1 MTFAWM
7 TMLLAI
13 AGVVVARPQ
22 SQPASG
28 DQANRGLD
36 HIPIA
41 VADLERAAERYRALG
56 FVLKPGR
63 PHENGIR
70 NEHAKFADGTE
81 LELIT
86 APAARD
92 DLTSTYRKHL
102 AAGDGPAFLAFHVPA
117 IGEADRKSAPPYVFF
132 GGLNRSPTDKPE
144 HFAHPNG
151 AEALIGV
158 WLADDDLSSER
169 KLLQAMGATIE
180 RREVHVPEAVTTDV
194 ARLFEDE
201 VVLLPGRFQRVPGRR
216 IVGATV
222 AVRNV
227 ETARRLVERAAGASL
242 HGGSGAGSKSVFIP
256 PDASHGLWLELRQ
269 VR

>member
-13 AGVVVARPQ
+13 AGVVVGRPQ
-22 SQPASG
+22 GQPASG
-28 DQANRGLD
+28 DQTNRGLD

-41 VADLERAAERYRALG
+41 VAALERAAERYRALG
-56 FVLKPGR
+56 FALKPGR

-92 DLTSTYRKHL
+92 DLTATYRKHL

-180 RREVHVPEAVTTDV
+180 RKEAHVPEPVTTDV

-201 VVLLPGRFQRVPGRR
+201 VVLLPGRFQRVSGRR

-256 PDASHGLWLELRQ
+256 PDASYGLWLELRQ

>member
-7 TMLLAI
+7 TVLLAI

-22 SQPASG
+22 GQPASG

-56 FVLKPGR
+56 FALKPGR

-70 NEHAKFADGTE
+70 NQHAKFTDGTE

-92 DLTSTYRKHL
+92 ELTSTYRKHL

-169 KLLQAMGATIE
+169 KLLQAMGAIIE
-180 RREVHVPEAVTTDV
+180 RREARVPEPVTTDV

-201 VVLLPGRFQRVPGRR
+201 VVLLPGRFQRVQGRR

-227 ETARRLVERAAGASL
+227 ETARRLVERAGGSL
-242 HGGSGAGSKSVFIP
+242 QGGSGAGSRSVFIP